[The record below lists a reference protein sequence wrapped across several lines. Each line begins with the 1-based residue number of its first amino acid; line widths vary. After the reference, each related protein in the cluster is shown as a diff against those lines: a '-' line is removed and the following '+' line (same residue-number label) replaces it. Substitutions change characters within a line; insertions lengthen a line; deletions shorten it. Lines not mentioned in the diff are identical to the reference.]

1 MWFKNARIYQITEA
15 LDLASCEQSLNQ
27 FVFAPCQGQD
37 SVKMGF
43 TYPVHGS
50 VKQLVHEG
58 QDGLFVVAVKRQEKI
73 LPAAV
78 INEELQP
85 KIAALEL
92 DKGRPLGRKEKQAL
106 KEELIQTLLPR
117 AMPRSSVIRAVYD
130 SKTGYLIVDTTSAGR
145 AEEVLALLRKALGS
159 LPALPWTDNNKLNMN
174 MQSWLA
180 GNNLP
185 DGFALGHSV
194 ELKAP
199 DEDGAR
205 AKFSN
210 HLLKSDEVQSHL
222 EDKLVTKLELTKAE
236 KITFTI
242 ADDGSFRRIQWH
254 ELLTNGND
262 ELGWDDLLL
271 RFDADLLLMAQQFRN
286 LIAAIG
292 GKVGGNIDEQTAKS
306 VKKSQIFNAEDED
319 PLYAEAVA
327 FVIESQNVS
336 VSGIQRKFRIGYN
349 RSAWIVE
356 AMERNGVVS
365 EMVHN
370 GNRSVLATGAAK

>member
-1 MWFKNARIYQITEA
+1 MWFKNARIYNVTELLNLAGNDTA
-15 LDLASCEQSLNQ
+15 LAE
-27 FVFAPCQGQD
+27 FKFTPCQGQD
-37 SVKMGF
+37 AVKMGF
-43 TYPVHGS
+43 TYPVHES

-106 KEELIQTLLPR
+106 KEDLIQTLLPR
-117 AMPRSSVIRAVYD
+117 AMPRSTVIRAVYD
-130 SKTGYLIVDTTSAGR
+130 SKTGHLIVDTTSASR
-145 AEEVLALLRKALGS
+145 AEEELALLRKALGS

-174 MQSWLA
+174 MQSWLSCL
-180 GNNLP
+180 NLP
-185 DGFALGHSV
+185 YGFTLGHSA

-199 DEDGAR
+199 DEEGAK

-210 HLLKSDEVQSHL
+210 HSLTHDDVQSHL

-242 ADDGSFRRIQWH
+242 TDDGSIRRIQWH
-254 ELLTNGND
+254 ELLANGND

-271 RFDADLLLMAQQFRN
+271 RTDADLLLMVQQLRN
-286 LIAAIG
+286 LIAAFSG
-292 GKVGGNIDEQTAKS
+292 VTAEQEAVS
-306 VKKSQIFNAEDED
+306 VQKNPIFNAEDED

-327 FVIESQNVS
+327 FVIESQKVS

-349 RSAWIVE
+349 RSAYIVE

-365 EMVHN
+365 EMGHN
-370 GNRSVLATGAAK
+370 GNRSVLATGVAQ

>member
-1 MWFKNARIYQITEA
+1 MWFKNARIYQVTEQLFELYGAA
-15 LDLASCEQSLNQ
+15 LDEEL
-27 FVFAPCQGQD
+27 FKPCTGQE
-37 SVKMGF
+37 SVKIGF
-43 TYPVHGS
+43 TYPIHES
-50 VKQLVHEG
+50 VKKLIHEG

-78 INEELQP
+78 INEYLQP
-85 KIAALEL
+85 KIAELEL
-92 DKGRPLGRKEKQAL
+92 DKGRPLSRKEKQAI

-117 AMPRSSVIRAVYD
+117 AMARSSVVRAVYD
-130 SKTGYLIVDTTSAGR
+130 SKTGYLIVDTASANR

-159 LPALPWTDNNKLNMN
+159 LPAMPWTDNNKLNIY
-174 MQSWLA
+174 MQSWLSCL
-180 GNNLP
+180 NLP
-185 DGFALGHSV
+185 GGFTLGHSV

-199 DEDGAR
+199 DEEGAK

-210 HLLKSDEVQSHL
+210 HLLTHDDVQSHL
-222 EDKLVTKLELTKAE
+222 EDKLVTKIELIKPE
-236 KITFTI
+236 NITFTI

-254 ELLTNGND
+254 ELLANGND

-271 RFDADLLLMAQQFRN
+271 RTDADFLLMAQQFRN

-292 GKVGGNIDEQTAKS
+292 EKVGGNMDEQVAKS
-306 VKKSQIFNAEDED
+306 VQKNPIFNSEDED
-319 PLYAEAVA
+319 PLYADAVA
-327 FVIESQNVS
+327 FVVESRKVS

-349 RSAWIVE
+349 RSAYIVE

-365 EMVHN
+365 EMGHN

>member
-1 MWFKNARIYQITEA
+1 MWFKNARIYQVTEHLFDLHGAA
-15 LDLASCEQSLNQ
+15 LDDEL
-27 FVFAPCQGQD
+27 FKPCDGQQAATI
-37 SVKMGF
+37 GF
-43 TYPVHGS
+43 TYPVHDS
-50 VKQLVHEG
+50 VKKLVHEG

-92 DKGRPLGRKEKQAL
+92 EKGRPLGRKEKQAL

-117 AMPRSSVIRAVYD
+117 AMSRSAVIRAVYD
-130 SKTGYLIVDTTSAGR
+130 SKTGYLIVDTASANR

-159 LPALPWTDNNKLNMN
+159 LPAMPWTDNNKLNMN

-185 DGFALGHSV
+185 EGFALGHSV

-199 DEDGAR
+199 DEDGAK

-210 HLLKSDEVQSHL
+210 HLLTHDDVQSHL

-236 KITFTI
+236 NITFTI

-254 ELLTNGND
+254 ELLANGND

-271 RFDADLLLMAQQFRN
+271 RTDADLLLMAQQFRN
-286 LIAAIG
+286 LITAIG
-292 GKVGGNIDEQTAKS
+292 EKVGGNIDEQAAKS
-306 VKKSQIFNAEDED
+306 VQKNPIFNSEDED

-327 FVIESQNVS
+327 FVVESRKVS

-349 RSAWIVE
+349 RAAYIVE
-356 AMERNGVVS
+356 AMERNGVIS
-365 EMVHN
+365 EMGHN
-370 GNRSVLATGAAK
+370 GNRSVLAPGVKQ